1 MIFLSNKNI
10 NTKRLFYKLNY
21 KKYNF
26 FKVLELI
33 EFLYKLNLLAFIKIY
48 NVFHVNILSLIF
60 INSLLK

>member
-1 MIFLSNKNI
+1 MFLNNKNI
-10 NTKRLFYKLNY
+10 NIKRLSRKLNY
-21 KKYNF
+21 KKYNS

-33 EFLYKLNLLAFIKIY
+33 EFSYRLNLLAFIRIY